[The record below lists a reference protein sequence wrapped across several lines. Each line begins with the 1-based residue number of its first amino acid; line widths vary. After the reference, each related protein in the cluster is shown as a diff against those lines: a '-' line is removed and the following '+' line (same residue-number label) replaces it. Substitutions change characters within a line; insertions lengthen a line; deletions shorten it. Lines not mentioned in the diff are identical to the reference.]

1 MNDYLKME
9 TIWIV
14 RLEDVETNKI
24 VQQHFFKTRK
34 QAENM
39 CFDLQ
44 HFEKYGY
51 CLYIG
56 MERI

>member
-1 MNDYLKME
+1 MSEKIY
-9 TIWIV
+9 IAQ
-14 RLEDVETNKI
+14 LEDIKTNKI

-39 CFDLQ
+39 CLDLQ

-51 CLYIG
+51 RVCLG
-56 MERI
+56 MEKI